1 MKYLSLT
8 IGGTPIEAPREVPT
22 GGSDTLGN
30 LISMAMNLLFVG
42 GILVAVMMIAYSGI
56 QWTLSGGDKER
67 IQQARERLIYTI
79 VGVIVIA
86 AAFFIVKTVIIIFGG
101 NASFWPSFF

>member
-8 IGGTPIEAPREVPT
+8 IGGTPIQAPNEVPT

-30 LISMAMNLLFVG
+30 LISVGMNLLFIG
-42 GILVAVMMIAYSGI
+42 GVLIAVMMIVYSGI
-56 QWTLSGGDKER
+56 QWTLSAGDKER

-79 VGVIVIA
+79 VGVIVIV
-86 AAFFIVKTVIIIFGG
+86 AAFLIVKTIIIFFGG
-101 NASFWPSFF
+101 DASFWPSFF